1 MKKVLLVTAIA
12 ALSAVLHGCA
22 AGAATAGYASKASTA
37 DGLTSKGMNLVLDT
51 AKTQSD
57 TYTDGQ
63 VIKLKGELSNK
74 LLELEFRVKKLESDA
89 KK

>member
-1 MKKVLLVTAIA
+1 MKNILIFTLMLAFVAMFN
-12 ALSAVLHGCA
+12 GCA

-37 DGLTSKGMNLVLDT
+37 DGLTSKGMQTILET

-63 VIKLKGELSNK
+63 VIKLKGDLNNK
-74 LLELEFRVKKLESDA
+74 ILDLELRLKRLET
-89 KK
+89 K